1 MKITPG
7 AIRFN
12 IDSMKLEYYHLGSV
26 GIGTLAAGE
35 WVQLTTDS
43 PEVQTGGTRGLL
55 MGGYNPSNTY
65 LDEIVYINV
74 ATTGNSLSF
83 GELTVS
89 DRNHVNMGVSD
100 RTRAISAGGAKVG
113 DVKTADIEYV
123 TMASTGNA
131 VDFGADLTGTRYGGG
146 PVANSTRGV
155 FMGGNPGSGAVGS
168 DIIDYI
174 TIASTGV
181 AAQDFGNLTQAIQ
194 YPAGSMCSST
204 RGIHAGGRI
213 YPAYKSEVD
222 YITISTQG
230 NAGDFGNLDNA
241 RAHGTPGSIT
251 SNSIRGLVMGGY
263 ATPTYYNRIDHFTIA
278 TLGNGVD
285 FGDLSA
291 VRGSAMGASSP
302 TRCVMMGG
310 AQPGYVV
317 TMEYVQIMTLGDS
330 VDFGDIHTQVTAWGA
345 GASNGH
351 GGLG

>member
-12 IDSMKLEYYHLGSV
+12 IDSMKLEYYRGGSV

-123 TMASTGNA
+123 TMAST
-131 VDFGADLTGTRYGGG
+131 
-146 PVANSTRGV
+146 V